1 MPKQKKVNV
10 SKLKGVRLYNYLLRE
25 LREQNAKSP
34 KKQQLGIDSRRRI
47 VKDILFPQ
55 FKSASRIGVR
65 AVRAAIKQIITDLP
79 PQEICNPLYLP
90 DSYLQFIEY
99 YEIDNHIRTQLPDC
113 IDVMVNAG
121 SLGRTK
127 IFNTSNY
134 SYYGNGVRT
143 IVETIRQ
150 VVANDSGSAYF
161 DGILKLKPKKKN
173 NGVASNYY
181 IEYILYLNQITE
193 SDETPIDY
201 DVPKVQKD
209 TQEDIRQYMSK
220 RFKLLQRE
228 KAKRK
233 RQAKKRAPKTEKE
246 KRQQAT
252 AAVRKSIQG
261 LRELYKQKRITKAN
275 FEKLKKTLLKIKNK
289 KPAAKTPRRK
299 KP

>member
-1 MPKQKKVNV
+1 MPNKKKVVV

-25 LREQNAKSP
+25 LREQNQKNP
-34 KKQQLGIDSRRRI
+34 KQQQLGVDSRRRI
-47 VKDILFPQ
+47 VKDQLYPLV
-55 FKSASRIGVR
+55 KANPRIGVR
-65 AVRAAIKQIITDLP
+65 AIRAAIKSITAALP

-113 IDVMVNAG
+113 IDVKVNAG
-121 SLGRTK
+121 SLGQTR
-127 IFNTSNY
+127 IFNTGNY
-134 SYYGNGVRT
+134 SYYGNGVRS

-150 VVANDSGSAYF
+150 VVQNDSGSAYF
-161 DGILKLKPKKKN
+161 DGIVRLKPNKRN
-173 NGVASNYY
+173 NGNANNYY

-193 SDETPIDY
+193 GDDTPVDY
-201 DVPKVQKD
+201 EVPKIKKD
-209 TQEDIRQYMSK
+209 TQDDIRSYMSK

-233 RQAKKRAPKTEKE
+233 RIAKKKAPKTEKE
-246 KRQQAT
+246 KKQQAT

-261 LRELYKQKRITKAN
+261 LRELYKQGRITKAR
-275 FEKLKKTLLKIKNK
+275 FEKLKKTLLQIKNSGVVR
-289 KPAAKTPRRK
+289 KTTKRK